1 MKRNFFVTIYR
12 KDNTA
17 VTELFYTLRDA
28 NARARSIVD
37 GSTRDWD
44 IVKYGRVSVQTLDIF
59 GGFYSFG
66 R

>member
-1 MKRNFFVTIYR
+1 MKRSYFVTIYR

-28 NARARSIVD
+28 NARTLSIVD
-37 GSTRDWD
+37 SPALDWD
-44 IVKYGRVSVQTLDIF
+44 IVKYGRANAQTLDIF
-59 GGFYSFG
+59 GSFYSFG

>member
-1 MKRNFFVTIYR
+1 MKRNYFVTIYR

-28 NARARSIVD
+28 NARTQSIVD
-37 GSTRDWD
+37 STARNWD
-44 IVKYGRVSVQTLDIF
+44 IVKYGRVTTNTIDTF
-59 GGFYSFG
+59 GSFYGFG